1 MDYKHQNVG
10 SSQGSSVLQ
19 YFCSLFIHPSFAI
32 NKILKE
38 KPGFKRLAIFIFIVS
53 TLRGIIEGLWMLMR
67 EGQFLPV
74 VISPVLFK
82 SYMNLGIPFILSSI
96 TCGYVRWV
104 GFALLPCLLAKF
116 WGKEARYKDFLR
128 VTGIMMGLY
137 LVTILPNFAY
147 LFFKLPMIQF
157 NVSKVYNPA
166 IGLGQWITALGLVTI
181 IYKASRIILGLSGF
195 QALLCGISVL
205 LVNIGALVFGS
216 FVFFNLDYFNAVS
229 FRGTL
234 NIATYIFIVITI
246 LTIPVFLWVGMSLK
260 KGFLCTKNT
269 G

>member
-1 MDYKHQNVG
+1 
-10 SSQGSSVLQ
+10 
-19 YFCSLFIHPSFAI
+19 
-32 NKILKE
+32 
-38 KPGFKRLAIFIFIVS
+38 
-53 TLRGIIEGLWMLMR
+53 MLSR
-67 EGQFLPV
+67 EGQLFQ
-74 VISPVLFK
+74 IIASPVLFK

-216 FVFFNLDYFNAVS
+216 LVFFNFDYFNTFS
-229 FRGTL
+229 FRGQRST
-234 NIATYIFIVITI
+234 
-246 LTIPVFLWVGMSLK
+246 SLRIY
-260 KGFLCTKNT
+260 LSE
-269 G
+269 